1 MVKVIVWLSR
11 ILLGGVFIFSG
22 FVKAIDPL
30 GSAYKFQDYFMAF
43 GADWLLFSAL
53 PLAILLSAL
62 EFVIGAG
69 VLIGFGMR
77 LNALGGLLFMAFF
90 TPLTLYIAIADP
102 VPDCGCFGD
111 AIIISNWET
120 FYKNI
125 FILLAAII
133 VYVHRNKITPPWGR
147 LANNALLVAS
157 TVGVVWL
164 SVYCLRNLPVIDFR
178 PWKVGADI
186 TQLVISTPEATAVY
200 LIFEHTQTGER
211 HEYPSHDYPWNDPD
225 FTENWQYVDQR
236 REIIS
241 PAIEAPI
248 ENFYIENEFGDD
260 LTEIYITD
268 PGYLFMIVVPDLLR
282 TNEGAF
288 KKRIAP
294 LADAAMEHGYT
305 FIGLTGSSL
314 SAVEDF
320 TKAHNINFPVYL
332 SDETELKTIIRSSP
346 GLVLMKDG
354 VVKGKWAHR
363 NIPAFENIKRLL
375 ERD

>member
-1 MVKVIVWLSR
+1 
-11 ILLGGVFIFSG
+11 
-22 FVKAIDPL
+22 
-30 GSAYKFQDYFMAF
+30 
-43 GADWLLFSAL
+43 
-53 PLAILLSAL
+53 
-62 EFVIGAG
+62 
-69 VLIGFGMR
+69 
-77 LNALGGLLFMAFF
+77 
-90 TPLTLYIAIADP
+90 
-102 VPDCGCFGD
+102 
-111 AIIISNWET
+111 
-120 FYKNI
+120 
-125 FILLAAII
+125 
-133 VYVHRNKITPPWGR
+133 
-147 LANNALLVAS
+147 VAS

-186 TQLVISTPEATAVY
+186 TQLVISTPETTAVY
-200 LIFEHTQTGER
+200 LIFEHKQTGER
-211 HEYPSHDYPWNDPD
+211 REYPSHDYPWNDPD

-268 PGYLFMIVVPDLLR
+268 SGFLFMIVVPDLLR
-282 TNEGAF
+282 TNDGAF
-288 KKRIAP
+288 QKRIAP

-314 SAVEDF
+314 SAVEAF
-320 TKAHNINFPVYL
+320 TEAHDINFPIYL

-363 NIPAFENIKRLL
+363 NIPAFENINSLIAREK
-375 ERD
+375 